1 VQELHAGTLTDSMSK
16 ASMFQLQKELPSDG
30 PYRGT
35 LRSSLHVGPTQDAS
49 TYRVDIDC

>member
-1 VQELHAGTLTDSMSK
+1 MSK

-35 LRSSLHVGPTQDAS
+35 LRTQLHVGPTQEAS
-49 TYRVDIDC
+49 KYTADVEC